1 MTLGEIKRGTKLAV
15 FKDEDGRATGSAF
28 EAEFRH
34 EESSD
39 TFAVNSL
46 KLYNNYDSLAGSTKF
61 IVAFE
66 IGPMIYTFGARL
78 NQKLRSPYLV
88 ELELIGKVRAFNRRK
103 KERDEILVK
112 VNIYHLPPD
121 EMKSS
126 NLEPLAQ
133 SPIISDTTFDISSGG
148 MCIISNSVLKSKYE
162 PFFLA
167 ELAITSKDIFLIP
180 VKLVR
185 STTYQRTVIGKY
197 DYGFQFLYDN
207 RPDLENRLM
216 SAIMSKKLQ

>member
-15 FKDEDGRATGSAF
+15 FKDVDGRASGSAF
-28 EAEFRH
+28 EAEFRN
-34 EESSD
+34 EESSHS
-39 TFAVNSL
+39 FAVNSL
-46 KLYNNYDSLAGSTKF
+46 QLYNNFDSLASSTKF
-61 IVAFE
+61 IIAYEV
-66 IGPMIYTFGARL
+66 GPMIYTLGARL
-78 NQKLRSPYLV
+78 NQKMRSPYLV
-88 ELELIGKVRAFNRRK
+88 ELELLGKIRAFNRRK

-112 VNIYHLPPD
+112 VNIYNLPPN
-121 EMKSS
+121 EMNST
-126 NLEPLAQ
+126 NLEALAI

-167 ELAITSKDIFLIP
+167 ELTVTAKDVFYIP